1 MSVVGDAVRGVG
13 RTASRAAELTTEAAG
28 AVGGAAVNGVVGGV
42 QGVAT
47 GVQRGLKSGS
57 HSTPAAALT
66 LGAIGAAG
74 LIEWPVLLAVGA
86 GALVLRRIK
95 PHPDD
100 SETPAKAS
108 LRPAA
113 AEKAPPSNPA
123 PAHTGAAGASRSPTK
138 RTTRAKKTAPRSARG
153 GQSRSAQ

>member
-13 RTASRAAELTTEAAG
+13 RTASRAAEVTTEAAG

-42 QGVAT
+42 QGAAT

-66 LGAIGAAG
+66 LGALGVVG

-86 GALVLRRIK
+86 GALVLRRLNA
-95 PHPDD
+95 HPDG
-100 SETPAKAS
+100 SGTQAKA
-108 LRPAA
+108 
-113 AEKAPPSNPA
+113 
-123 PAHTGAAGASRSPTK
+123 
-138 RTTRAKKTAPRSARG
+138 
-153 GQSRSAQ
+153 

>member
-1 MSVVGDAVRGVG
+1 V
-13 RTASRAAELTTEAAG
+13 TTEAAG

-42 QGVAT
+42 QGAAT
-47 GVQRGLKSGS
+47 GVQRGLKNGS

-66 LGAIGAAG
+66 LGVIGAAG

-86 GALVLRRIK
+86 GALVLRRVK
-95 PHPDD
+95 PHPDG
-100 SETPAKAS
+100 SATPAKAS

-113 AEKAPPSNPA
+113 PEKAPASKPA
-123 PAHTGAAGASRSPTK
+123 PEHTGAAGAPPPTK
-138 RTTRAKKTAPRSARG
+138 RTTRAKKTAARSTRG

>member
-1 MSVVGDAVRGVG
+1 MSVVGSAIRGVG
-13 RTASRAAELTTEAAG
+13 RTVSRAAEVTTEAAG

-42 QGVAT
+42 QGAAT

-66 LGAIGAAG
+66 LGAIGVAG
-74 LIEWPVLLAVGA
+74 LVEWPVLLALGA
-86 GALVLRRIK
+86 GALVLQRIK
-95 PHPDD
+95 PHPDG

-113 AEKAPPSNPA
+113 ADKAPPSNPA
-123 PAHTGAAGASRSPTK
+123 PAHTGAAGAPPSP
-138 RTTRAKKTAPRSARG
+138 AKKTTRPKKTAARSARS
-153 GQSRSAQ
+153 GQSRG